1 MSIESYNGNLNIPRY
16 VATRAFL
23 EIAANLLESP
33 ILRQGATPPGIKTWV
48 IPGREMDLPAAA
60 WDPNFVV
67 PAELCPVLLLWPE
80 PADGQPITNSR
91 QQATLNVAIRL
102 WVATLDPL
110 DCMDL
115 YGAIESVLLKGTV
128 ADGRTLQQRLGSI
141 TGWSGSID
149 LGQPAIVRY
158 PSTGGAVML
167 AEGSVSTKYNIPSF

>member
-1 MSIESYNGNLNIPRY
+1 MSTIEEFNGTLGIPRY

-23 EIAANLLESP
+23 EVVANVLDSAVLQAH
-33 ILRQGATPPGIKTWV
+33 IRTWV
-48 IPGREMDLPAAA
+48 IPGREMDLPEAA
-60 WDPNFVV
+60 WDPDFVV
-67 PAELCPVLLLWPE
+67 PADLCPLLLLWPE
-80 PADGQPITNSR
+80 PRDGQPITNTK

-115 YGAIESVLLKGTV
+115 YGQVEAALSKDTRVE
-128 ADGRTLQQRLGSI
+128 GRALQARLQAI
-141 TGWSGSID
+141 TGWSGTID

-167 AEGSVSTKYNIPSF
+167 AEGSVSTRYNVPSY